1 MPRNQSMPTGLTA
14 HLTGLLPIPLLHRRR
29 KSHPQAASIRA
40 SRESS
45 IQDAVSSRSGY
56 LHQIIRALIFV
67 PIISL
72 IGATI
77 GSPSRCVADDLHS
90 NSTVLPHRE
99 QTAPPYV
106 VRVYFDQV
114 AKDGSDAYYEI
125 LKDNK
130 PVFRQKASFKGEQ
143 FFIGT
148 MDDKDPDATLVKMG
162 KDITGD
168 GQPDLVISEWSGGAN
183 CCLTILIFE
192 IGSTFRQIGMIA
204 AKYGDTPP
212 HFVHMDDQDSK
223 NVGLKVQVGDWTF
236 ANWHSDFADS
246 PAPKVI
252 LRFSDGAYRVSPD
265 LMRSPVP
272 SVSDLDARV
281 AEIRTHKN
289 TSRSKSWPGADI
301 SPTLWATMLDLIYT
315 GHAGDA
321 WKFLDRAWPPQI
333 TGKDAFARDF
343 RAPTKA
349 KPLLVLSRHN
359 ERVRSPNRQ
368 QRPNPATL
376 PIRYAPLRQL
386 VRSRETTAGTAS
398 RSEAGT
404 GSLSPHPIF
413 IVI

>member
-1 MPRNQSMPTGLTA
+1 MPRNRSMLTGLTA
-14 HLTGLLPIPLLHRRR
+14 QLTDLLPILIPRRR
-29 KSHPQAASIRA
+29 RTSHPQAASIRA

-45 IQDAVSSRSGY
+45 IQDAVSSRSGS
-56 LHQIIRALIFV
+56 LRQIIRALIFV
-67 PIISL
+67 LIVSV

-77 GSPSRCVADDLHS
+77 GAPSRCAADDLHS

-99 QTAPPYV
+99 QTASPYV

-148 MDDKDPDATLVKMG
+148 MDDKDPDATLVKIG

-168 GQPDLVISEWSGGAN
+168 GQPDVVISEWSGGAN
-183 CCLTILIFE
+183 CCLTIHIFE
-192 IGSTFRQIGMIA
+192 IGSTFREIGTIA

-212 HFVHMDDQDSK
+212 HFMHMDDKDSK
-223 NVGLKVQVGDWTF
+223 NAGVKIQVGDWTF

-265 LMRSPVP
+265 LMRSPIP
-272 SVSDLDARV
+272 SVSDLDARA

-289 TSRSKSWPGADI
+289 TSKNKSWPGADV

-333 TGKDAFARDF
+333 AGKDAFAHDF
-343 RAPTKA
+343 RAQLK
-349 KPLLVLSRHN
+349 
-359 ERVRSPNRQ
+359 RSPYWSAVETMNESDHLTDNNAPTPQ
-368 QRPNPATL
+368 PSPSATL
-376 PIRYAPLRQL
+376 
-386 VRSRETTAGTAS
+386 RSTN
-398 RSEAGT
+398 
-404 GSLSPHPIF
+404 
-413 IVI
+413 